1 MGNYVAR
8 SGADCALDAAVAI
21 SGGLDMRYETHFY
34 RAQRLWQ
41 PLLTET
47 LRNDFVVG
55 KWGERVRERLT
66 KEQMKMMMRAT
77 HISEIDKTAVVAYN
91 GFRDLDHYY
100 SEMSV
105 LGDIPMNEHN
115 SENQKTKGRVDQIS
129 IPFCVVVRF
138 GLPRIST
145 RRPSP
150 YDKIFLTDC
159 SLCLFFNKKQHSLD
173 DPLITWR
180 SVAANEGLLHPN
192 NLTQRGSGNMLI
204 LLTKQGGHVGWVRD
218 CWCYRVAV

>member
-47 LRNDFVVG
+47 LRNDFVIG

-100 SEMSV
+100 SEMSL

-115 SENQKTKGRVDQIS
+115 SDNQKTKGRVDQIS

-138 GLPRIST
+138 GMLRTFTMSQFLSQDIY
-145 RRPSP
+145 SP
-150 YDKIFLTDC
+150 IVI
-159 SLCLFFNKKQHSLD
+159 LCVSFPQK
-173 DPLITWR
+173 
-180 SVAANEGLLHPN
+180 
-192 NLTQRGSGNMLI
+192 
-204 LLTKQGGHVGWVRD
+204 
-218 CWCYRVAV
+218 

>member
-8 SGADCALDAAVAI
+8 SGADCALDAAMAI
-21 SGGLDMRYETHFY
+21 SGGLDMRYETDFY

-47 LRNDFVVG
+47 LRNDFVIG

-91 GFRDLDHYY
+91 GFRDLEHYY

-105 LGDIPMNEHN
+105 LGDIPMDEH
-115 SENQKTKGRVDQIS
+115 SGDTQKTKGRVDQIS

-138 GLPRIST
+138 GFPRIFT
-145 RRPSP
+145 RRPSL
-150 YDKIFLTDC
+150 YYMIFSHRLF
-159 SLCLFFNKKQHSLD
+159 SLSLLHDKQHSLD

-180 SVAANEGLLHPN
+180 SVAANEGLLHPD
-192 NLTQRGSGNMLI
+192 NLTQRGSGNLLI

-218 CWCYRVAV
+218 CCW